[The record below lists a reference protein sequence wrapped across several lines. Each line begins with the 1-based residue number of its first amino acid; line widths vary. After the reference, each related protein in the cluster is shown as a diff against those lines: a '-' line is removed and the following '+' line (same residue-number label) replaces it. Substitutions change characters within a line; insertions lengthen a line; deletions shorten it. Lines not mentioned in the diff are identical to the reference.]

1 MRKRILAIILTVVA
15 LMSVMTVAVFAEGE
29 TTVVSSDDFKPVL
42 DALTSQI
49 SITTVVGIIVAVVAA
64 GIGFVFLW
72 WGIRKVFGAV
82 MKAFKGRGLSI

>member
-1 MRKRILAIILTVVA
+1 MKKRILAIILTVVA
-15 LMSVMTVAVFAEGE
+15 LMAVMTVAVFAEGE

-49 SITTVVGIIVAVVAA
+49 SVTTVVGIIAAVVTA

-72 WGIRKVFGAV
+72 WGIRKVFGAT

>member
-49 SITTVVGIIVAVVAA
+49 SITTVVGIIAAVVAA